1 MAKSKKTEKSRAR
14 KTKAPIRAKPLKPTR
29 TARPATKATS
39 HHKGQG
45 AKSISHRHAAKRPVK
60 LVILAERNPQAVKM
74 YEAALKSFS
83 HELYAKARD
92 TFESII
98 EQFPRE
104 GEIAERSR
112 VHLAICQQ
120 KLNRNSAGAKTAD
133 DHYNLAIAHL
143 NRRELEQAEG
153 FLRKALAMEP
163 KGDHIFYGLAAVEA
177 LRGNLDQ
184 AIKNLHRA
192 IQLNP
197 LNRASVL
204 HDPDFETIVQT
215 SEFHELLRSTTPG
228 I

>member
-1 MAKSKKTEKSRAR
+1 MAKSKKTEKSRA
-14 KTKAPIRAKPLKPTR
+14 KKSKAPTRAKPLKRTR
-29 TARPATKATS
+29 PARPATKATP

-45 AKSISHRHAAKRPVK
+45 AKSIKHRHATKRSVK

-74 YEAALKSFS
+74 YEAALKDFS
-83 HELYAKARD
+83 RQEYAKSRD
-92 TFESII
+92 EFENIV

-120 KLNRNSAGAKTAD
+120 KLSRNSAGAKTAD

-143 NRRELEQAEG
+143 NRRELDQAEE
-153 FLRKALAMEP
+153 FFRKALNMET

-184 AIKNLHRA
+184 AIKNLLRA

-215 SEFHELLRSTTPG
+215 TEFHELLRSTTPG